1 MPYGEPVLPAR
12 LEADVRF
19 SRAHTVIV
27 KSAENMK
34 TKLQLLFVLFLLTAV
49 VRANAQPS
57 AGGIVYGPKGAFNI
71 SAPKGWKLD
80 PTAGSEQGLP
90 CVLYP
95 EGATWDTAEPLMYA
109 KIASTSYEDYE
120 VFVKDAIEDMKKNR
134 PGFKM
139 KRIASGKT
147 ADGLSY
153 FINEYSPTDTYKR
166 FERVA
171 YVQLPKAVAYIVL
184 SADEKPAYEKQ
195 KGALEEAVKSVRSM
209 TVDYPGK
216 PKQSE

>member
-1 MPYGEPVLPAR
+1 
-12 LEADVRF
+12 
-19 SRAHTVIV
+19 
-27 KSAENMK
+27 MK
-34 TKLQLLFVLFLLTAV
+34 TKLAFLTTLFLVATGLKAL
-49 VRANAQPS
+49 AQPS

-95 EGATWDTAEPLMYA
+95 EGATWETAEPLMYA
-109 KIASTSYEDYE
+109 KIASTTYEDYE
-120 VFVKDAIEDMKKNR
+120 AFAKEAIEDMKKNR

-147 ADGLSY
+147 AGGQPY

-171 YVQLPKAVAYIVL
+171 YVQLPTAVAYIVF
-184 SADEKPAYEKQ
+184 SADEKSAFEKHRDV
-195 KGALEEAVKSVRSM
+195 LEEAAKSVGSM
-209 TVDYPGK
+209 NVDYPEK
-216 PKQSE
+216 PKQPK